1 MKWSFEFAG
10 GMLLILLIYVV
21 LLGTPILILSIYESK
36 KLSKKENNIIP
47 TQHFYDR
54 FFKVK

>member
-21 LLGTPILILSIYESK
+21 LLGTPILILAIFEDK
-36 KLSKKENNIIP
+36 KLSKKANNIIQ